1 MIVTSKYKAHIA
13 GDACNPRAHKCTCVH
28 MYTHTVGRMAQ
39 WIRALATKSN
49 DLRDLQDG
57 RREPTPEK

>member
-13 GDACNPRAHKCTCVH
+13 EDACNPRAHKCTRVH
-28 MYTHTVGRMAQ
+28 TYIHTVGRMAQ

-49 DLRDLQDG
+49 DPRDPQGG
-57 RREPTPEK
+57 RKEPTPEK